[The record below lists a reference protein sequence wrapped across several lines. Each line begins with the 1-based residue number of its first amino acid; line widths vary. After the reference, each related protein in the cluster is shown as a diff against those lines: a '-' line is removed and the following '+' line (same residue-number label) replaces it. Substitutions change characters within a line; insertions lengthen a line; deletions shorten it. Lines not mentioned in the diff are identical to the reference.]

1 MLLPTYLSK
10 LLRGNFCC
18 CCCCRASST
27 LKAKNVAESFEKCS
41 PSGRCLCVLEEA
53 ERSLRSGYSLVRT
66 GIGARH
72 YTAIGI
78 ALHVFTYLQLLYLY
92 VHSGK
97 LVLHVALGS
106 GACNDTVS
114 CIHLWL
120 SNSLTVQGY
129 PCSNC
134 TRVCKLMCSSI
145 LLAIRYLN
153 YVL

>member
-1 MLLPTYLSK
+1 MC
-10 LLRGNFCC
+10 LRWGW
-18 CCCCRASST
+18 
-27 LKAKNVAESFEKCS
+27 
-41 PSGRCLCVLEEA
+41 EEF
-53 ERSLRSGYSLVRT
+53 RSGCSLVRT
-66 GIGARH
+66 GIDARH
-72 YTAIGI
+72 YTTIGV
-78 ALHVFTYLQLLYLY
+78 ALHVFTYLQLLCLY

-153 YVL
+153 YVLWCTDVARSRRMQCTCKNIEAVNCNATGARQAVLCSVSN